1 MMYNTVSKLCFAQ
14 FEKVKLVEEEFSKF
28 AFWFDKFDY
37 LWPERIMLEIQKLM
51 YKNTWKTRLE

>member
-28 AFWFDKFDY
+28 AFLITLALKDY
-37 LWPERIMLEIQKLM
+37 VR
-51 YKNTWKTRLE
+51 NTKVDV